1 MSHILPRLT
10 KLIVRMAAL
19 TVCLLALTYVA
30 MRFQNSE
37 NNNPTDSTAQNTTA
51 STVVSTAQPTSNFSE
66 ITDQNSVRLAGFE
79 TDITPLHEES
89 STLPPT
95 QKGIQ
100 VPSAGE
106 TLIDSTI
113 ISLKNKKSVAA
124 RVRFRVQLSDLD
136 ISGNGYYL
144 QSNSHRLNEE
154 PIVQYRWELRTQI
167 AGKTSSFAQIASKNF
182 LWTDRTLPS
191 KQTVTRIDLRR
202 LRRDRSKEFDPINP
216 NYLVEQGT
224 NPVITQPN
232 SLLLQGGL
240 PRLVQT
246 LQDAY
251 DFAPPK
257 LAKLQDVAI
266 YSVSGRKRSAES
278 LPRKNNDAQKVKQ
291 IKATE
296 YLPEYVQLDIGQGDL
311 FPYQLTYL
319 NPGASKLEKKQTVLS
334 IQWHD
339 VQLDGSIDER
349 KFDYTPPARVNWS
362 DITDELLAASNKPPE
377 E

>member
-10 KLIVRMAAL
+10 KLIERIAVLA
-19 TVCLLALTYVA
+19 VCLLALTYVA
-30 MRFQNSE
+30 MHFQNSK
-37 NNNPTDSTAQNTTA
+37 NNDVSDSTTPNATT
-51 STVVSTAQPTSNFSE
+51 STVVATAQPTSSFPK
-66 ITDQNSVRLAGFE
+66 TVDQNSVRLAGFE
-79 TDITPLHEES
+79 SDITPLHES

-106 TLIDSTI
+106 TLIGSTI
-113 ISLKNKKSVAA
+113 ISLKNRKSVAA

-144 QSNSHRLNEE
+144 QSNSQRLNEE

-202 LRRDRSKEFDPINP
+202 LRRDRSKEFAPINS
-216 NYLVEQGT
+216 NYLVEQGA
-224 NPVITQPN
+224 NPVIAQPN

-278 LPRKNNDAQKVKQ
+278 LPQKNNDAQKAKQ
-291 IKATE
+291 IKSTE
-296 YLPEYVQLDIGQGDL
+296 HLPEYVQLDIGQGDL

-319 NPGASKLEKKQTVLS
+319 NPGASKSEKKQTVLS

-362 DITDELLAASNKPPE
+362 DITDELLAASKEPSE